1 MKPKSGEGPP
11 RWLQRAGN
19 FCVRVHVATEDRT
32 QSALVEVRGAGDPGY
47 LATSKM
53 FSEAGLTLLLDEA
66 PPRGGVLTPATAL
79 GPVLR
84 RRLAE
89 AEDGHFMQSRILN

>member
-1 MKPKSGEGPP
+1 
-11 RWLQRAGN
+11 
-19 FCVRVHVATEDRT
+19 VRVHATTEDRT
-32 QSALVEVRGAGDPGY
+32 KSALVEVRGAGDPGY

-53 FSEAGLTLLLDEA
+53 LTEVGLGLLLDEA
-66 PPRGGVLTPATAL
+66 PLRGGVLTPATAL

-89 AEDGHFMQSRILN
+89 AEEGRFMQFRALD

>member
-1 MKPKSGEGPP
+1 M
-11 RWLQRAGN
+11 
-19 FCVRVHVATEDRT
+19 

-53 FSEAGLTLLLDEA
+53 LSEVGLTLLLDEA
-66 PPRGGVLTPATAL
+66 PPRGGVLTPATTL

-84 RRLAE
+84 QRLAE
-89 AEDGHFMQSRILN
+89 AEEGHFMQFRTLN